1 LFAGRDR
8 PAEGE
13 VVINRESRDFFGY
26 FARAYP
32 GRTLVM
38 VGLLVASGLAEGI
51 GLAGLLPILELGVT
65 RSGAE
70 PSEFARTVEGGLAR
84 FGLEPTLGV
93 LLLIVFCAMAMKG
106 VFRWLAMRQV
116 GFVVARVAM
125 DLRLRLIR
133 ALMQAEW
140 RYFATKP
147 TGHFAT
153 AISSEAHRAASAYQ
167 MACSAL
173 AGLIQVAVYGTVVIL
188 VSWKVAALAL
198 IAGSGTLLLL
208 HRLVSAARN
217 AGQHQTTLMRS
228 MVTRLTEALPGLK
241 PLKAMAKE
249 EYVLPLL
256 ESETQ
261 GFYRA
266 QQRQVLATESLRA
279 FQEPILVAVLAVGL
293 FVVLTF
299 TATPFSTVLVLAF
312 LFYRLVVGLNNV
324 QQRFQDMTI
333 GESAFWSL
341 MENLKEAEAAK
352 ESRTGTASAPPLAQ
366 SLRFEGVEFAY
377 EPGRPVLNGIDLE
390 IPAGEFVALVG
401 PSGSGKSTLAD
412 LSIALLRPTAGRI
425 LVDGELLS
433 EIDPLAWRGRIGY
446 VPQDL
451 LLFHDSILRNVTLG
465 DESVSRE
472 RAEEALRG
480 AGAWEFVNE
489 LPEGMDQFVGERGA
503 LLSGGQRQRIAIA
516 RALVGNPSLLILDEA
531 TTALDP
537 VTEAGICQTLS
548 RLKGRVTILAIS
560 HQMAMR
566 EIADVVYELGNG
578 RVRRAE
584 TAGPGVGT

>member
-1 LFAGRDR
+1 MFLH
-8 PAEGE
+8 
-13 VVINRESRDFFGY
+13 

-32 GRTLVM
+32 GRTLLM
-38 VGLLVASGLAEGI
+38 IGLLVASGLAEGV
-51 GLAGLLPILELGVT
+51 GLAGLLPIIEVGVT
-65 RSGAE
+65 AAGGQQSD
-70 PSEFARTVEGGLAR
+70 FALAVQAGLSR
-84 FGLEPTLGV
+84 LGIEPTLGV
-93 LLLIVFCAMAMKG
+93 LLAIVFFAMTLKG

-140 RYFATKP
+140 RYFARKP
-147 TGHFAT
+147 TGHFASS
-153 AISSEAHRAASAYQ
+153 ISSEAHRAANAYQ

-173 AGLIQVAVYGTVVIL
+173 AGLIQVAVYATVVVL
-188 VSWKVAALAL
+188 VSWKVALMALL
-198 IAGSGTLLLL
+198 AGGGTLLLL
-208 HRLVSAARN
+208 RRLVNAART
-217 AGQHQTTLMRS
+217 AGRHQTELMRS
-228 MVTRLTEALPGLK
+228 MVARLTEALPGLK

-256 ESETQ
+256 EGETQ

-293 FVVLTF
+293 FTVLTF
-299 TATPFSTVLVLAF
+299 TETPFSTVLVLAF
-312 LFYRLVVGLNNV
+312 LFYRLVMSLNNV
-324 QQRFQDMTI
+324 QQRFQDMTV

-341 MENLKEAEAAK
+341 MENLNEAEAAR
-352 ESRTGTASAPPLAQ
+352 ESRAGTAEPPPLSE
-366 SLRFEGVEFAY
+366 SLVFEGVEFSY
-377 EPGRPVLNGIDLE
+377 EPGRPVLNGVDLE
-390 IPAGEFVALVG
+390 IPAGDFVALVG

-425 LVDGELLS
+425 FVDGESLA
-433 EIDPLAWRGRIGY
+433 EIDPIAWRRQIGY

-465 DESVSRE
+465 DDSIPRDRV
-472 RAEEALRG
+472 EEALRG
-480 AGAWEFVNE
+480 AGAWEFVE
-489 LPEGMDQFVGERGA
+489 ALPEGMDQLVGERGA

-516 RALVGNPSLLILDEA
+516 RAMVGHPSLLILDEA

-537 VTEAGICQTLS
+537 VTEAGICETL
-548 RLKGRVTILAIS
+548 RHLKGRVTILAIS

-578 RVRRAE
+578 RVRRVRDARQ
-584 TAGPGVGT
+584 GVGS

>member
-1 LFAGRDR
+1 M
-8 PAEGE
+8 EGGGL
-13 VVINRESRDFFGY
+13 INRESREFFGY
-26 FARAYP
+26 FAKAYP

-38 VGLLVASGLAEGI
+38 VGLLVASGLAEGV

-70 PSEFARTVEGGLAR
+70 PSDFARAVEAGLAR
-84 FGLEPTLGV
+84 VGLEPKLGV
-93 LLLIVFCAMAMKG
+93 LLLIVFGAMTMKG

-140 RYFATKP
+140 RYFGTKP

-153 AISSEAHRAASAYQ
+153 SISSEAHRAASAYQ
-167 MACSAL
+167 MACSAF
-173 AGLIQVAVYGTVVIL
+173 AGLIQVAVYAAVVIL

-198 IAGSGTLLLL
+198 VAGGGTLLLL

-217 AGQHQTTLMRS
+217 AGQHQTMLMRS
-228 MVTRLTEALPGLK
+228 MVARLTEALPGLK

-256 ESETQ
+256 ESETK

-279 FQEPILVAVLAVGL
+279 FQEPILVAVLSIGL

-312 LFYRLVVGLNNV
+312 LFYRLVVGLNTV
-324 QQRFQDMTI
+324 QQRFQDMTV

-341 MENLKEAEAAK
+341 MENLKEAESAK
-352 ESRTGTASAPPLAQ
+352 ESRTGTATPPPLLE

-377 EPGRPVLNGIDLE
+377 EPGRPVLNGVDLQ

-412 LSIALLRPTAGRI
+412 LSIALLRPTAGQI

-433 EIDPLAWRGRIGY
+433 EIDPIAWRRRIGY

-472 RAEEALRG
+472 RVEEALRG
-480 AGAWEFVNE
+480 AGAWDFVSG
-489 LPEGMDQFVGERGA
+489 LPEGMDHLVGERGT

-537 VTEAGICQTLS
+537 VTEASICETLS

-566 EIADVVYELGNG
+566 EIADMVYELGNG
-578 RVRRAE
+578 RVRLVESARRK
-584 TAGPGVGT
+584 AGS